1 MARNLL
7 VTRVQPVIVWFRD
20 DLRLSDHPALQ
31 EAASRGA
38 PVIGLY
44 VRDEQSRALKPP
56 AARPPGGAPR
66 RGVGDS
72 GRARGPRVEG
82 LGGPRVRRPR
92 P

>member
-1 MARNLL
+1 M
-7 VTRVQPVIVWFRD
+7 TRVQPVIVWFRD

-56 AARPPGGAPR
+56 AARP
-66 RGVGDS
+66 
-72 GRARGPRVEG
+72 
-82 LGGPRVRRPR
+82 
-92 P
+92 